1 MWTGNVHIIFEP
13 VTSIPDFDIYLSNRL
28 QKIGIYGTPPYSDLI
43 PIEMSNN
50 IKYNFIFFSVMH
62 WVSAF
67 MENILTINE
76 QLCGP
81 KTFAK

>member
-1 MWTGNVHIIFEP
+1 MWTGNVHIIFES
-13 VTSIPDFDIYLSNRL
+13 VTSIPDFDKYLSNRQ

-67 MENILTINE
+67 IAKHENFKTL
-76 QLCGP
+76 
-81 KTFAK
+81 KTF

>member
-1 MWTGNVHIIFEP
+1 MWTGNVYIIFEP

-67 MENILTINE
+67 IAKHENFKTL
-76 QLCGP
+76 
-81 KTFAK
+81 KTF